1 MSLEGKVALVSG
13 GSRGIGAATVRLF
26 RQAGAKVVFS
36 YQTASAQAQTLAA
49 ECGGPDLCRAI
60 QQDLATPEDG
70 KALVA
75 AAIAAF
81 GRLDCLIVNHGI
93 WPPHNASIATMSIE
107 QWRRTLSINLDSSF
121 GLIQAA
127 TAQMLSQ
134 PLNGTARGHIVLIS
148 SSAGQ
153 RGEAFHADYATSK
166 GGIISLTKSLS
177 GELADQGIYCN
188 CVAPGWV
195 GTEMVAD
202 VFNHPERSKSALAGI
217 PLGRPGHVDEIA
229 GPILFLCTPYAGF
242 ISGEIFNVNGGA
254 VLVG

>member
-1 MSLEGKVALVSG
+1 
-13 GSRGIGAATVRLF
+13 VRLF
-26 RQAGAKVVFS
+26 HQAGAKVVFS
-36 YQTASAQAQTLAA
+36 FQAASTQANELVA
-49 ECGGPDLCRAI
+49 ECGGPDLCCAI
-60 QQDLATPEDG
+60 RQDLATPEDG
-70 KALVA
+70 RALVA
-75 AAIAAF
+75 SAISAF

-93 WPPHNASIATMSIE
+93 WPPHEAPIATMTTD
-107 QWRRTLSINLDSSF
+107 QWRKTLGINLDSSF
-121 GLIQAA
+121 GLVQAA

-134 PLNGTARGHIVLIS
+134 PHTGKVRGHIVLIS

-177 GELADQGIYCN
+177 GELAQQGIYCN

-217 PLGRPGHVDEIA
+217 PLGRPGHVEEIA

-254 VLVG
+254 VLIG